1 MKVRSI
7 VLGSMIFMFFSISN
21 LVAYGQTTIEEK
33 YLENFGAKTKYINF
47 TSFTVGIG
55 SDNKTLGFKIINSFI
70 SPEGLALGLG
80 FGDDKFS
87 HDSVVPVFIDLRAFP
102 DFKNNRSIYIFAE
115 PGFAFSTAS
124 IPLKYDRDG
133 FYFNGGVG
141 FILAG
146 YSKVGITLDLGYK
159 IQFYESSSH
168 EGFLTAGL
176 GFSFMKINSQ
186 VKSKL

>member
-1 MKVRSI
+1 MKVMRFT
-7 VLGSMIFMFFSISN
+7 LGLIITLIITFFYSAAFS
-21 LVAYGQTTIEEK
+21 QTAEEK

-70 SPEGLALGLG
+70 SPQGMALGLG

-87 HDSVVPVFIDLRAFP
+87 YDSVIPVFIDIRPFL
-102 DFKNNRSIYIFAE
+102 DFTNNRSIYIFLD

-124 IPLKYDRDG
+124 NPRLKYDRDG
-133 FYFNGGVG
+133 LYFNGGIG

-159 IQFYESSSH
+159 IQFYEGSSH

-176 GFSFMKINSQ
+176 GFSFTKVDSQ
-186 VKSKL
+186 S